1 VDNLFDACYAEPSA
15 RISMM
20 YWFVILCLFLK
31 LGKATVLAMVYIFP
45 TFFSIAT
52 EMVDKSNN
60 SQL

>member
-45 TFFSIAT
+45 TFFP
-52 EMVDKSNN
+52 
-60 SQL
+60 